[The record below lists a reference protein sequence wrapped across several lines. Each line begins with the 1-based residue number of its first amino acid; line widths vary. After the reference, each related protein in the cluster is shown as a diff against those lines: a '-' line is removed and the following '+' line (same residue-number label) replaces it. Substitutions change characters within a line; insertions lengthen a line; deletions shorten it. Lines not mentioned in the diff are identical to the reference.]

1 LNETPKITLSN
12 ATHREQPVVKVEF
25 VYNRELIDAL
35 KANTNA
41 RWSANMNCWY
51 ISKDKFDL
59 GKFFTAMKPLAW
71 IDYSAVKIVDEPE
84 NSKPKKRDYSHRR
97 NIKLPK
103 GYSELLHQ
111 KRYSKNTIKTYTAY
125 FKDFIHYFSE
135 SNLENITNKEIND
148 YILHLIRKW
157 DISTSEQN
165 QRINAIKFYFE
176 KVLRNE
182 RQVFEIE
189 RPRKEKLL
197 PEVLSKEEV
206 GEILKST
213 NNLKHKTIISVIYS
227 CGLRRSEVLRI
238 KINDVDS
245 KRMMIKINGA
255 KGKKDRY
262 VQLSEGLLRM
272 LRQYYNE
279 YKPKLWLFEGQK
291 GGQYSAESISNL
303 LKAAALKAGI
313 KRRVYPHMLRHS
325 FATHQL
331 EQGVDIRFIQE
342 WLGHESLKTTQR
354 YTHVSEHNFK
364 NFKNPLD
371 ELL

>member
-1 LNETPKITLSN
+1 MNGKPKITLRN
-12 ATHREQPVVKVEF
+12 AIHREKPVVKVEF
-25 VYNRELIDAL
+25 DYNRELIDEL
-35 KANTNA
+35 KARTA
-41 RWSANMNCWY
+41 AVWSANLGCWY
-51 ISKDKFDL
+51 FPKDKFVL
-59 GKFFTAMKPLAW
+59 GEFFTAMKPVAW

-84 NSKPKKRDYSHRR
+84 NPKPKKRDYSHRR
-97 NIKLPK
+97 SIELPK

-135 SNLENITNKEIND
+135 SNLENITHLEIND

-157 DISTSEQN
+157 HISTSEQN

-176 KVLRNE
+176 KVLRKE

-189 RPRKEKLL
+189 RPRIEKLL

-206 GEILKST
+206 GKILKAT

-238 KINDVDS
+238 KISDVDS